1 MYTTILLC
9 NTGSGRFTL
18 IYHEDSTER
27 SLDPV
32 EFKRSFLPVDCTLHQ
47 VEPWLT
53 FKSWAS
59 WLVLKKKCQVI
70 IDRNF
75 CRGKTNTWNLYYPQG
90 RAATE
95 ERHLQNNSFLLLV
108 YWSDQ
113 TLYHHPLPTSPSFF
127 YKFLGQSCQGH
138 CLITLGLD
146 QSCKSKRESRR
157 TSFLTVWG
165 LNFQQHLRIIGTEP
179 RPTGPT
185 KGFSWVVGGGQAAEP
200 VVIWKTEYR
209 GQIRFSM
216 CRAKIDDRLDKI

>member
-1 MYTTILLC
+1 MCSTYGSSPVHDTVNRLSAWLWTRDVCEGYSLARVSCEWLKCAIYADTLQWQGVYTNILLC

-47 VEPWLT
+47 AEPWLT

-113 TLYHHPLPTSPSFF
+113 TLYHPPTPQASF
-127 YKFLGQSCQGH
+127 
-138 CLITLGLD
+138 
-146 QSCKSKRESRR
+146 
-157 TSFLTVWG
+157 TS
-165 LNFQQHLRIIGTEP
+165 
-179 RPTGPT
+179 
-185 KGFSWVVGGGQAAEP
+185 SWASHVRVTA
-200 VVIWKTEYR
+200 
-209 GQIRFSM
+209 
-216 CRAKIDDRLDKI
+216 